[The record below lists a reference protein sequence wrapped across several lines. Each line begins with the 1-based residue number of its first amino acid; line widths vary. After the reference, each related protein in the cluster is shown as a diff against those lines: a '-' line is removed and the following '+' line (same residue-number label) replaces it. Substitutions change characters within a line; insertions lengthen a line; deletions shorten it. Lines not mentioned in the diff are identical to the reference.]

1 MDYAFQEPEYY
12 YINKDEYDILV
23 TEESKTEFFKLF
35 ALNLVETLCEISNNG
50 TLVALIDKYSDQTQ
64 QNDGVVKNAAKLNLN
79 EAFQSEEEL
88 TIDPYVI
95 LRWLADRRYIKSY
108 LRGITY
114 IPEFD
119 GKESLFSATGEG
131 KKNSKGGHDGG

>member
-1 MDYAFQEPEYY
+1 M
-12 YINKDEYDILV
+12 

-50 TLVALIDKYSDQTQ
+50 TLVALIDKYTDQSQHSDC
-64 QNDGVVKNAAKLNLN
+64 VVKNAVMTKINMS
-79 EAFQSEEEL
+79 ETFQSEEEL

-108 LRGITY
+108 LRGVIY
-114 IPEFD
+114 IPEFI
-119 GKESLFSATGEG
+119 GKDRMLGR
-131 KKNSKGGHDGG
+131 